1 MNFFQ
6 SLRNAVQSSG
16 PQVAVAGVGPA
27 ATTGGVRAPVMA
39 QRAARPE
46 AQRAF
51 QKTAFFEDAPFE
63 ENIVVDFNQTTIR
76 SAEGEL
82 HANHEAARLLCFLS
96 DGRLLIARGQ
106 ETNAHV
112 MSYVTLLRRKGVEYS
127 IVSTTLRSIAN
138 VYQAA
143 GLAIA
148 DEQGQHSKTQMQVA
162 GMKII
167 AEAAASSA
175 SDIHI
180 RIDRSGTDILYRIH
194 GELEKVHER
203 DHEYGKKLVR
213 YYYQAMA
220 DVSEETFKEN
230 IRLDARIGDTSKLP
244 PGLNGIRIAASPTA
258 EATVMVLRLLYND
271 ALDSHDPCELGFT
284 RNQKFLFEHMQEQ
297 PIGLNI
303 ISGPT
308 GSGKSTTLQRL
319 LRGYIHETQG
329 RKHVLTVEDPPE
341 YPIIGAVQTPVGNA
355 TTQQQ
360 REEMFISAINAAMRL
375 DPDTIMIGELRD
387 KPSAELALRAATTG
401 HQVWTTLHAN
411 SALGIAD
418 RMINIG
424 IDPDMLLDHTVL
436 TGLISQ
442 RLVKKLC
449 PHCKKPLRDHV
460 NKMPDRTLERIQRAL
475 GSDWID
481 VFITGDGCEHCN
493 NRGSIGRTVCAEIVI
508 PDPMLCEYLRRGER
522 VKARNHWLQEQ
533 QGQTI
538 VHHAIEKVKAGVV
551 DPMMAERVVGHL
563 HMAELL
569 YDNMV
574 TVGEVIGD
582 KL

>member
-1 MNFFQ
+1 MSFLKN
-6 SLRNAVQSSG
+6 LRNMVQPTG
-16 PQVAVAGVGPA
+16 PQVAMAAAGA
-27 ATTGGVRAPVMA
+27 ATAAEGLRGPMKTLRVDQPTGSRPI
-39 QRAARPE
+39 QRS
-46 AQRAF
+46 
-51 QKTAFFEDAPFE
+51 AFFEDAPFE
-63 ENIVVDFNQTTIR
+63 ENIVVNFKETTIR
-76 SAEGEL
+76 SSEGEL

-112 MSYVTLLRRKGVEYS
+112 MSYITLLRRKGIEFR
-127 IVSTTLRSIAN
+127 IVTTTLRSISN

-143 GLAIA
+143 GVAIT
-148 DEQGQHSKTQMQVA
+148 DDQGQFSQTQMQVA

-167 AEAAASSA
+167 SEAAASSA

-180 RIDRSGTDILYRIH
+180 RIDRTGTDILYRIH
-194 GELEKVHER
+194 GELEKAHEQ
-203 DHEYGKKLVR
+203 DPEYGMKLVR

-271 ALDSHDPCELGFT
+271 ALDSHDPCDLGFT
-284 RNQKFLFEHMQEQ
+284 KSHKFLFQHMQEQ

-319 LRGYIHETQG
+319 LRGYINETQG

-341 YPIIGAVQTPVGNA
+341 YPISGAVQTPVGNA
-355 TTQQQ
+355 TSQLE
-360 REEMFISAINAAMRL
+360 REEMFIAAINAAMRL
-375 DPDTIMIGELRD
+375 DPDTIMIGEVRD
-387 KPSAELALRAATTG
+387 KPSVELALRAATTG

-418 RMINIG
+418 RLINIG
-424 IDPDMLLDHTVL
+424 IEPDMLLDHSVL

-449 PHCKKPLRDHV
+449 PHCKKPLRDHLD
-460 NKMPDRTLERIQRAL
+460 KMPERTLERIQRAL

-481 VFITGDGCEHCN
+481 VFITGDGCEHCS
-493 NRGSIGRTVCAEIVI
+493 NRGSIGRTVCAEIII

-574 TVGEVIGD
+574 TVGEVVGD
-582 KL
+582 KF

>member
-1 MNFFQ
+1 MSFLKN
-6 SLRNAVQSSG
+6 LRNMVQPTG
-16 PQVAVAGVGPA
+16 PQVAMAAAGA
-27 ATTGGVRAPVMA
+27 ATAAEGLRGPMKTLRVDQPAG
-39 QRAARPE
+39 ARPV
-46 AQRAF
+46 QRS
-51 QKTAFFEDAPFE
+51 AFFEDAPFE
-63 ENIVVDFNQTTIR
+63 ENIVVNFKETTIR
-76 SAEGEL
+76 SSEGEL

-112 MSYVTLLRRKGVEYS
+112 MSYITLLRRKGIEFR
-127 IVSTTLRSIAN
+127 IVTTTLRSISN

-143 GLAIA
+143 GVAIT
-148 DEQGQHSKTQMQVA
+148 DDQGQFNQTQMQVA

-167 AEAAASSA
+167 SEAAASSA

-180 RIDRSGTDILYRIH
+180 RIDRTGTDILYRIH
-194 GELEKVHER
+194 GELEKAHEQ
-203 DHEYGKKLVR
+203 DPEYGMKLVR

-271 ALDSHDPCELGFT
+271 ALDSHDPCDLGFAKSH
-284 RNQKFLFEHMQEQ
+284 KFLFEHMQEQ

-319 LRGYIHETQG
+319 LRGYITDTQG

-355 TTQQQ
+355 TSQRE
-360 REEMFISAINAAMRL
+360 REEMFIAAINAAMRL

-418 RMINIG
+418 RLINIG
-424 IDPDMLLDHTVL
+424 IEPDMLLDHTVL

-449 PHCKKPLRDHV
+449 PHCKQPLRDHM
-460 NKMPDRTLERIQRAL
+460 NKMPERTLERIQRAL

-522 VKARNHWLQEQ
+522 VKARKHWLQEQ

-538 VHHAIEKVKAGVV
+538 VHHAIEKVKAGEV
-551 DPMMAERVVGHL
+551 DPMMAERIVGPL

-569 YDNMV
+569 FDNMV
-574 TVGEVIGD
+574 TVGEVVGD
-582 KL
+582 KF

>member
-1 MNFFQ
+1 MSFFR
-6 SLRNAVQSSG
+6 SLRNAVQPSG
-16 PQVAVAGVGPA
+16 QQVTVAGVGAAA
-27 ATTGGVRAPVMA
+27 ATVSARGAVLGQQSVRSTS
-39 QRAARPE
+39 ARDV
-46 AQRAF
+46 
-51 QKTAFFEDAPFE
+51 QKKAFFEDAPFE
-63 ENIVVDFNQTTIR
+63 ENIVVDFKRTTIR

-112 MSYVTLLRRKGVEYS
+112 MSYVTLLRRKGVEYR

-143 GLAIA
+143 GVAIT
-148 DEQGQHSKTQMQVA
+148 DDQGQHSKTQMQVA

-167 AEAAASSA
+167 SEAAASSA

-194 GELEKVHER
+194 GELEKAHER

-271 ALDSHDPCELGFT
+271 ALDSHDPCDLGFST
-284 RNQKFLFEHMQEQ
+284 AHKFLFEHMQEQ

-319 LRGYIHETQG
+319 LRAYISETQG

-355 TTQQQ
+355 TSQRE
-360 REEMFISAINAAMRL
+360 REEMFIAAINAAMRL

-424 IDPDMLLDHTVL
+424 IEPDMLLDHTVL

-449 PHCKKPLRDHV
+449 PNCKQPLRDHL
-460 NKMPDRTLERIQRAL
+460 NKMPSRTLERIQRAL

-481 VFITGDGCEHCN
+481 VFITGDGCEQCN
-493 NRGSIGRTVCAEIVI
+493 HRGSIGRTVCAEIVI

-522 VKARNHWLQEQ
+522 VLARKHWLQEQ
-533 QGQTI
+533 QGQSI
-538 VHHAIEKVKAGVV
+538 VHHAIEKVKSGEV
-551 DPMMAERVVGHL
+551 DPMMAERVVGSL

-574 TVGEVIGD
+574 TVGEVVGD
-582 KL
+582 KF